1 MRQGG
6 RLPVPLKRTPLL
18 RMKRALRCILALPVA
33 EAFPCRKSKKS
44 LDNPGSRLLIS
55 TAAGTEETP
64 ALFLR
69 SCRCGDTPFG
79 ILVQLFR

>member
-1 MRQGG
+1 
-6 RLPVPLKRTPLL
+6 
-18 RMKRALRCILALPVA
+18 LALPVA

-64 ALFLR
+64 ALFLQLL
-69 SCRCGDTPFG
+69 PLVG
-79 ILVQLFR
+79 ILHSEFLYQLFGSFINPRFKQV